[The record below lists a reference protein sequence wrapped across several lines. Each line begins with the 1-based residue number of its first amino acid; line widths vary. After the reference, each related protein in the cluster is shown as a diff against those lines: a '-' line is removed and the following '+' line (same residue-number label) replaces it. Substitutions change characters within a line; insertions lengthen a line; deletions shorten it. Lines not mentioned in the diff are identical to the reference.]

1 MVETIWT
8 LNLMNQPINQIN
20 FMYIPPMLIHKFT
33 PCSKSFIYPND
44 VTQNY
49 SLFKFM
55 MIDKTNYT
63 VCRLKIIFS
72 YVSLIKIK
80 LKQVFKPT
88 NNKRIIAHVTSLP
101 NMQYTYAPRCLFRRD
116 MEGPKN
122 SLKPYQDLLIKIK

>member
-1 MVETIWT
+1 
-8 LNLMNQPINQIN
+8 
-20 FMYIPPMLIHKFT
+20 
-33 PCSKSFIYPND
+33 
-44 VTQNY
+44 
-49 SLFKFM
+49 M

-101 NMQYTYAPRCLFRRD
+101 NIHMPLEASRGSYFDGIWKVQ
-116 MEGPKN
+116 
-122 SLKPYQDLLIKIK
+122 KIV

>member
-1 MVETIWT
+1 
-8 LNLMNQPINQIN
+8 
-20 FMYIPPMLIHKFT
+20 MLIHKFT

-101 NMQYTYAPRCLFRRD
+101 NMQYTYAPRGL
-116 MEGPKN
+116 
-122 SLKPYQDLLIKIK
+122 